1 MKNPFEAMKQLKKL
15 QEKMEKLEQELSE
28 TLVEGSAGGGVV
40 KIILTAKEEV
50 KEVKINPEVVDKEDV
65 EMLEDLIASA
75 LRDALSKAKEI
86 SAKKLGSLTDGL
98 SLPPGLF

>member
-86 SAKKLGSLTDGL
+86 SAQKLGSLTEGL

>member
-1 MKNPFEAMKQLKKL
+1 MKNPFEAMKQFKKL
-15 QEKMEKLEQELSE
+15 QEKMEKVEEELSQ

-40 KIILTAKEEV
+40 KIVLTAKEEV

-75 LRDALSKAKEI
+75 LRDALTKAKEV
-86 SAKKLGSLTDGL
+86 SSQKLENLTKGL
-98 SLPPGLF
+98 ALPPGLF

>member
-1 MKNPFEAMKQLKKL
+1 MKNPLEAMKQLKKL
-15 QEKMEKLEQELSE
+15 QEKMEKIEQELSQ

-40 KIILTAKEEV
+40 KIVLTAKEEV
-50 KEVKINPEVVDKEDV
+50 KEVKIDPEVVDKEDV

-75 LRDALSKAKEI
+75 LRDALAKAKEI
-86 SAKKLGSLTDGL
+86 STQKMGSLTEGL

>member
-1 MKNPFEAMKQLKKL
+1 MKNPFESMKQFKKI
-15 QEKMEKLEQELSE
+15 QERMEKIEEELSQ

-40 KIILTAKEEV
+40 KIVLTAKEEV

-75 LRDALSKAKEI
+75 LRDALTKAKEV
-86 SAKKLGSLTDGL
+86 SSQKLENLTKGL

>member
-15 QEKMEKLEQELSE
+15 QEKMEKIDQELSQ

-40 KIILTAKEEV
+40 KIVLTAKEEV
-50 KEVKINPEVVDKEDV
+50 KEVKIDPEVVDKEDV

-75 LRDALSKAKEI
+75 LRDALAKAKEI
-86 SAKKLGSLTDGL
+86 SAQKMGSLTEGL